1 MSVLSPDVHSALTQ
15 LLQGLQSADNT
26 IRTQAE
32 TNLNN
37 DWVNQQP
44 DVLLLGLV
52 EQLGQSSDEGVSL
65 QCDWHSR
72 CPFAFTA
79 FGRVLRNTPRH
90 GLSPPFS
97 SAASRHARS
106 KTPQVLPE
114 AKSCS
119 FT

>member
-32 TNLNN
+32 TNLNS

-65 QCDWHSR
+65 QCGWHL
-72 CPFAFTA
+72 CCQPAPTTFA
-79 FGRVLRNTPRH
+79 RVLRDNPTGTVFLCCLVPPTLNTH
-90 GLSPPFS
+90 
-97 SAASRHARS
+97 H
-106 KTPQVLPE
+106 
-114 AKSCS
+114 
-119 FT
+119 